1 MPKTRILTSLV
12 AFTPYPSAV
21 HTRRPGPI
29 LLTGAAVTVGLL
41 ATAVVALVPGL
52 HFGYRSESAHLVL
65 ETGDAA
71 IASIVALLLYGRF
84 RRSRSLADLLLAY
97 AMALLATASIGFVTI
112 PVLSG
117 AQPDDVIRTWAPL
130 VIRML
135 GAVLFAAAGL
145 VRHGRIAD
153 RRPTRDL
160 AVLGLVVGVILL
172 VSLLEPHAL
181 PVAID
186 PRLSPE
192 SAGGTHI
199 VGHPGVLAGNLVQFL
214 LYGIACVAFT
224 DRASRTGDEF
234 TAWIGAAAGLSA
246 VARINY
252 MFFPSLFSEYVYV
265 GDFLRTACYVT
276 LLIGAAREL
285 ETYWHKIA
293 EAATTEERQRMA
305 RDLHDGLTQELTYIW
320 AQLQELEKHP
330 DRHDHLLPRLTGAS
344 ARAIDE
350 ARRAIAALTRP
361 VDEPLAQ
368 SVTQAAEEV
377 ADRYGAALAVNVD
390 DIDVNGERR
399 ESLIRIV
406 REAVSNAARHAH
418 ARQVVVR
425 LARESDHLRLVVSD
439 DGRGFDPNKVTIEH
453 GYGLMT
459 MRQRAERSGG
469 QFAINSDADGTAV
482 SVVWHV

>member
-1 MPKTRILTSLV
+1 MQ
-12 AFTPYPSAV
+12 
-21 HTRRPGPI
+21 RRRSGPI
-29 LLTGAAVTVGLL
+29 LLTAASVTIGLL
-41 ATAVVALVPGL
+41 ATAIVALAPGL
-52 HFGYRSESAHLVL
+52 HFDYRSESAHLVL

-71 IASIVALLLYGRF
+71 IAAFVALLLYGRF

-97 AMALLATASIGFVTI
+97 AMALLAVAAVGFVTI

-117 AQPDDVIRTWAPL
+117 AEPTDVIRTWAPL

-135 GAVLFAAAGL
+135 GAALFAAAGL
-145 VRHGRIAD
+145 APRGRIAK
-153 RRPTRDL
+153 RRPARDMT
-160 AVLGLVVGVILL
+160 VLGGVVGVILL
-172 VSLLEPHAL
+172 LSLLEPHAL

-192 SAGGTHI
+192 RSGGTHI
-199 VGHPGVLAGNLVQFL
+199 VGHPGVLTGNLIQFL
-214 LYGIACVAFT
+214 LYGVACVAFT
-224 DRASRTGDEF
+224 DRAARSGDEF

-276 LLIGAAREL
+276 LLIGAAREI
-285 ETYWHKIA
+285 ESYWKEIA
-293 EAATTEERQRMA
+293 AAATTAERQRMA

-320 AQLQELEKHP
+320 AQLQELERHP
-330 DRHDHLLPRLTGAS
+330 ERRELLPRLTGAS

-361 VDEPLAQ
+361 VNEPLAQ
-368 SVTQAAEEV
+368 SLTQAAEEV
-377 ADRYGAALAVNVD
+377 ADRYGADLSVNVE
-390 DIDVNGERR
+390 DVNVTADHR

-425 LARESDHLRLVVSD
+425 LARDNDRLRLIVSD
-439 DGRGFDPNKVTIEH
+439 DGRGFDPHKVTIQD

-469 QFAINSDADGTAV
+469 QFAIDSGPGGTAI
-482 SVVWHV
+482 SVVWNV